1 MSSGNAGREALW
13 VSRRPVRRSFSEG
26 GDLLICLTLALL
38 TAAVYWP
45 VRQFQFTNYDDPKYV
60 AENPVVRHGLTLP
73 GLEWAFTTGQASNW
87 HPVTWLSHMLDCQW
101 FGLDPGAHHLV
112 NLLFHLANTVLLFV
126 VLNRMTAA
134 PWRCAFVAAL
144 FALHPLHV
152 ESVAWVSERKD
163 VLSTFFWILTVW
175 AYVRYAEQPARGSSP
190 ALLATSRRYLLLSLG
205 LYALG
210 LMAKSM
216 LVSLPFVLL
225 LLDYWPLGRTR
236 WAEPA
241 VGNNPKATLDELI
254 WEKLPFLG
262 LAFAA
267 SVIAVQTQSQTHA
280 LQTLAKLPP
289 SDRVANALVS
299 YARYLGQT
307 FWPRGLAVFYPYEN
321 WSPVVVL
328 GTGTILIG
336 ITCAVLWR
344 ARREPCLVV
353 GWLWF
358 LGMLVPVI
366 GLVQVG
372 VQSMADRYT
381 YLSTV
386 GLFIMVAWGV
396 PSRWSSIFVKR
407 SIAVLAVAVVGI
419 CAALCAVQ
427 VRYWQNTETLFGH
440 AIEVTKNNWL
450 AHYNLGLDLA
460 KAGKL
465 PEAVEHFEQSVRIK
479 PAYIDAQFNLGLAML
494 LLGRTQDAIGPFEQV
509 TRLNPHDADAHD
521 NLGLA
526 LARLGKAQD
535 AVAQFELALWNRPD
549 YPDAQNGLAWLLATL
564 APGQGGDADRA
575 VTLSQRACQ
584 RTGYRA
590 VAYLRTLAVA
600 YAATGRFTEAVAT
613 AQKAIELARAAGQ
626 QPLVSQLEALVESF
640 RAGRVYGQPV
650 DTTSSHSP

>member
-1 MSSGNAGREALW
+1 MSSGIEG
-13 VSRRPVRRSFSEG
+13 RRS
-26 GDLLICLTLALL
+26 LLLCLSLALL

-45 VRQFQFTNYDDPKYV
+45 VRHFQFTNYDDPKYV
-60 AENPVVRHGLTLP
+60 AENPVVRHGLTLQ
-73 GLEWAFTTGQASNW
+73 GLKWAFTTGHASNW
-87 HPVTWLSHMLDCQW
+87 HPVTWVSHMLDCQW

-112 NLLFHLANTVLLFV
+112 NLLFHLANTLLLFL
-126 VLNRMTAA
+126 VLNRITNA

-152 ESVAWVSERKD
+152 ESVAWVAERKD
-163 VLSTFFWILTVW
+163 VLSTFLWMLTVW
-175 AYVRYAEQPARGSSP
+175 AYVRYAEQPDH
-190 ALLATSRRYLLLSLG
+190 RRYLLLSLG

-210 LMAKSM
+210 LMAKPM
-216 LVSLPFVLL
+216 LVTLPFVLL

-236 WAEPA
+236 WADPPV
-241 VGNNPKATLDELI
+241 VGRGGPSAGSRQASPRRASVDELI

-262 LAFAA
+262 LALA
-267 SVIAVQTQSQTHA
+267 SSAVTVQVQSHVVR
-280 LQTLAKLPP
+280 TLAKLPM
-289 SDRVANALVS
+289 SARVANALVS
-299 YARYLGQT
+299 YARYIGKT
-307 FWPRGLAVFYPYEN
+307 FWPGGLAVFYPYEK
-321 WSPVVVL
+321 WPPGVVM
-328 GTGTILIG
+328 GAGAILLG

-381 YLSTV
+381 YLSSV
-386 GLFIMVAWGV
+386 GLFLMLAWVV
-396 PSRWSSIFVKR
+396 PGAAAGERVR
-407 SIAVLAVAVVGI
+407 RLALAADAVAVVGI
-419 CAALCAVQ
+419 CAALSVVQ
-427 VRYWQNTETLFGH
+427 VRYWENTETLFGH
-440 AIEVTKNNWL
+440 AIEVTKDNWL

-460 KAGKL
+460 KAGRL

-479 PAYIDAQFNLGLAML
+479 PHYVDAQFNLGLALL
-494 LLGRTQDAIGPFEQV
+494 LLGRTQDAVGPFEQV
-509 TRLNPHDADAHD
+509 TRITPHDADAHD

-526 LARLGKAQD
+526 LAQLGKTQE
-535 AVAQFELALWNRPD
+535 AVAQFELALWDRPD
-549 YPDAQNGLAWLLATL
+549 YPDAQNRLAWLLATL
-564 APGQGGDADRA
+564 APGQGGDPERA
-575 VTLSQRACQ
+575 VTLAQRACQ

-626 QPLVSQLEALVESF
+626 QPSVGQLEALVESF
-640 RAGRVYGQPV
+640 RAGRAYRQPV
-650 DTTSSHSP
+650 DPASSRDR